1 MPVLHKLSSFPE
13 PLAEEDN
20 MLAYSSKIITFQS
33 LLKDQLC

>member
-1 MPVLHKLSSFPE
+1 MSVLYKLSSFLE

-20 MLAYSSKIITFQS
+20 MLTYSSKIITFQS